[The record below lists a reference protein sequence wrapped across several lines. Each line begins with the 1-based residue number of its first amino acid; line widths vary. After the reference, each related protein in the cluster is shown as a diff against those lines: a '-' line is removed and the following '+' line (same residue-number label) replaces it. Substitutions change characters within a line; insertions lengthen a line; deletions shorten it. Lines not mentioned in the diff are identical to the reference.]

1 MDMVAEKIGRFRDSS
16 DSKACLAWDMLDR
29 LEVHLEEN
37 EQAREGTYDV
47 EIVLE
52 NILDCLMVLC
62 DLWEACHLGK

>member
-1 MDMVAEKIGRFRDSS
+1 MDMVAEKIGRFQDSS
-16 DSKACLAWDMLDR
+16 GSKACPAWDMLDR
-29 LEVHLEEN
+29 LEVHQEEN

-62 DLWEACHLGK
+62 DLREACHLRK